1 MCERVSR
8 ERGQLARLL
17 AFHKLRRGRLRGH
30 RGRLRLPDTVK
41 GGAAHLLRII
51 SLLWMTSP
59 LQNGYLSI
67 QVPTSLSHGN
77 TTSSPGQRQAAGL
90 PALRPLPPRP
100 ELSSLLPSQV
110 TVPAARESTRPCCRT
125 HYLFSSGSDPHSTLL
140 GFCSIHFNSIQ
151 DALQH
156 AKRLGW
162 AHWPP
167 RHTHRPPTP
176 RHPGLGH
183 STHGACLSTWPFTPC
198 PAPQGGW
205 AVRWAREWQVV
216 VLGGERWRGVLGWRG
231 SFRVLSCAEVP
242 AERAERQG

>member
-1 MCERVSR
+1 M
-8 ERGQLARLL
+8 
-17 AFHKLRRGRLRGH
+17 H
-30 RGRLRLPDTVK
+30 
-41 GGAAHLLRII
+41 
-51 SLLWMTSP
+51 
-59 LQNGYLSI
+59 
-67 QVPTSLSHGN
+67 
-77 TTSSPGQRQAAGL
+77 
-90 PALRPLPPRP
+90 PLPQRP
-100 ELSSLLPSQV
+100 KLSSLLPSQV
-110 TVPAARESTRPCCRT
+110 TTPAARESTWPCCRT

-183 STHGACLSTWPFTPC
+183 STHGARLSTWPFTPC

-216 VLGGERWRGVLGWRG
+216 VLGGTLGKSWAEGVASESCPVQRSLQREQRGRDKVAPLWGGWIGVLWWQLG
-231 SFRVLSCAEVP
+231 AHN
-242 AERAERQG
+242 